1 MISISRMK
9 KINNFRVRFSLV
21 LVACFLLF
29 NTYSQDNKD
38 LTQAEELYASKH
50 YFEASNFYRTVIL
63 DQRIDPS
70 NNPDVYRHGI
80 ESFVKTNN
88 YHNALD
94 AFDQFSASD
103 KYTFEDAHNHVLILL
118 YVGDLVHAK
127 NILSKSVVTASTDPK
142 KERLET
148 YMDQFNLSSLERGE
162 GYAFDYDFY
171 NAFYKG
177 FAVEYIQKA
186 PKILKDKKIIKESPW
201 LDISDFYG
209 PHFTF
214 NQEKNV
220 YEKNKKLKIKKHN
233 GAAYYDS
240 IGGVWFYSRLTN
252 PKQDPLSAGLYWY
265 DVKTKKET
273 GFAYN
278 RVDHYLGHPS
288 LSESREVLWFTS
300 NREGGFGGL
309 DIWYCVKDQMGWGE
323 PINAG
328 DVINTDKDEM
338 FPYEENGYLYFA
350 SNGHTILGGLDL
362 YHVSLEGVDAKS
374 VLEINTPIF
383 PKKEDGVV
391 STDVNFNYEPSLA
404 ASNKQEF
411 VTNQNQYLF
420 DYLDY
425 EKTGKF
431 IKKYTLKRGK
441 PDEIVLNEKIELF
454 STLKDKET
462 GEAIATSQIEIIDVE
477 TSDTVVVATDSTGKI
492 QANLERDK
500 EYQISSGKEGYDP
513 VMATLKTDEKV
524 NEIVEKLEIRKT
536 PDAPMVRLENILY
549 NFNQFNLSKVGIA
562 ELDTLVL
569 FLKENKDVTVEI
581 SSHTDCRGSDA
592 YNLNLSAQRSKSCYN
607 YLISQGVK
615 KEKLVMKNYG
625 ESKLLNQCKD
635 GVECPEELHQ
645 INRRTEFVLQ
655 FPK

>member
-1 MISISRMK
+1 MSIDKMK
-9 KINNFRVRFSLV
+9 SIRNLRLKF
-21 LVACFLLF
+21 FLLIVNCF
-29 NTYSQDNKD
+29 FLSSLFAQENKD
-38 LTQAEELYASKH
+38 LTQAEQLFASKH
-50 YFEASNFYRTVIL
+50 YFEASNYYRLIIL

-88 YHNALD
+88 YHYALD

-103 KYTFEDAHNHVLILL
+103 KYTFEDAHNHILILL

-127 NILSKSVVTASTDPK
+127 NILSKTVVTTSTDPK

-148 YMDQFNLSSLERGE
+148 YMDQFNLASLERGE

-177 FAVEYIQKA
+177 FAVEYNQNAAKLI
-186 PKILKDKKIIKESPW
+186 KDKKIIKESPW
-201 LDISDFYG
+201 LDISEFYG
-209 PHFTF
+209 PHFSF

-220 YEKNKKLKIKKHN
+220 YEKNKKLKIKKHT

-240 IGGVWFYSRLTN
+240 VGGIWFYSRLTN

-328 DVINTDKDEM
+328 DVINTSKDEM
-338 FPYEENGYLYFA
+338 FPYEEKGYLYFA
-350 SNGHTILGGLDL
+350 SNGHTVLGGLDL

-374 VLEINTPIF
+374 VLAINTPIF

-404 ASNKQEF
+404 ASTKQEF
-411 VTNQNQYLF
+411 VTNQNQYLY

-425 EKTGKF
+425 EQTGKF
-431 IKKYTLKRGK
+431 VKKYTLKRGK

-462 GEAIATSQIEIIDVE
+462 GEVMATSQIEIIDVE
-477 TSDTVVVATDSTGKI
+477 TSDTIVVATDSTGNI

-513 VMATLKTDEKV
+513 VMATLKTNEKV

-569 FLKENKDVTVEI
+569 FLQENQDVTVEI
-581 SSHTDCRGSDA
+581 SSHTDCRGSDV

-607 YLISQGVK
+607 YLIAQGVK

-635 GVECPEELHQ
+635 GKECPEELHQ